1 MECRRPT
8 AAPCS
13 EQSLLPVSVLFLW
26 MLSRRCVMCFFIYF
40 LMFLLFRSESEY
52 GDCILEQVIIMQ
64 DILYCGLEGQ
74 VERSREWKSLLR
86 RKEMSVMPLRAQQG
100 THSSI
105 DKNAK
110 AVTSC
115 VS

>member
-1 MECRRPT
+1 MEGSRPM

-13 EQSLLPVSVLFLW
+13 EQSLLPVSVLFYGCYHTDVL
-26 MLSRRCVMCFFIYF
+26 CVFHL
-40 LMFLLFRSESEY
+40 LMFLLSRSKSEY
-52 GDCILEQVIIMQ
+52 GDCTLEQVIIMQ
-64 DILYCGLEGQ
+64 DMLYCGLEGQ
-74 VERSREWKSLLR
+74 LKRSREWKSLLS
-86 RKEMSVMPLRAQQG
+86 RKEMSVMPLCAEQG

-105 DKNAK
+105 DKNAE

>member
-1 MECRRPT
+1 
-8 AAPCS
+8 
-13 EQSLLPVSVLFLW
+13 
-26 MLSRRCVMCFFIYF
+26 MCFFLYF
-40 LMFLLFRSESEY
+40 LMFLLSRSESEY

-64 DILYCGLEGQ
+64 DILYCGLEDQ
-74 VERSREWKSLLR
+74 LERSREWKSLLR
-86 RKEMSVMPLRAQQG
+86 RKEMSVMPLCAEQG

-105 DKNAK
+105 DKNAE